1 METVKK
7 TCYIH
12 VQQPATYPN
21 FFVLPLLWFNLETYY
36 HQNSEH
42 ASEWDWIPPIIDT
55 EIDIDKIIQH
65 LSNYERLDVV
75 GFSRYIWDEVGE
87 VEKLQTW
94 IKTNHPDCIIAI
106 GGPHQDVQHREDFF
120 RRNKLIDV
128 SCDPMGYGEV
138 FWTALLDQISIG
150 KIDYDSIPFAI
161 YPKYGFIQRAKAQ
174 VNRREI
180 TWCDD
185 AYGRHSA
192 FIDAARD
199 FVSQRNY
206 KLAVSV
212 EFSRGCPYS
221 CTFCEWGGT
230 STKVVFKP
238 MELIEKDL
246 SFLIERKI
254 DHFNVMD
261 ANLGIV
267 ARDVEVID
275 LFIELCKKNNHVP
288 HITVLGYAKNEKRY
302 VNQILEK
309 CADFGLIDELN
320 VSIQSLNLETL
331 SAVKRVDAPWKK
343 QIHDMLPIRDKHPSF
358 DIRLQ
363 NIVALPESTLADS
376 YEWFDVIHEYNAT
389 FCLFMWHLLPSTPAY
404 APDYMEK
411 YQIKYVEAKAL
422 KLAVDYPV
430 KPDEL
435 KNHAVIST
443 PIVVSTATLSFDDFI
458 ETFVVTALISAGKR
472 TSAFYK
478 TIEGVHAKTG
488 LPYSKLYKSFVDEVA
503 KNPNTGIGRWYAN
516 FADQLT
522 LACKGGDA
530 FIDIYKLPYEDGCYC
545 DCESYWM
552 EMFKNVQL
560 WLPDFYKW
568 VESQIKK

>member
-1 METVKK
+1 MKTIKK

-12 VQQPATYPN
+12 VQQPSTHPN

-36 HQNSEH
+36 SQNSEH
-42 ASEWDWIPPIIDT
+42 ADKWEWIPPIID
-55 EIDIDKIIQH
+55 IDIDVDKIIQH
-65 LSNYERLDVV
+65 LSKYENLDVV
-75 GFSRYIWDEVGE
+75 GISRYIWDDASE
-87 VEKLQTW
+87 VEKLQSW
-94 IKTNHPDCIIAI
+94 IRANHPKCIIAL

-138 FWTALLDQISIG
+138 FWTTLLDQISIG

-161 YPKYGFIQRAKAQ
+161 YPKYGFIQRAKVQ

-192 FIDAARD
+192 FIDAVKDYANK
-199 FVSQRNY
+199 RNY
-206 KLAVSV
+206 KVATAI

-238 MELIEKDL
+238 MDLIEKDL
-246 SFLIERKI
+246 SFLIGRKI
-254 DHFNVMD
+254 DHFNITD

-267 ARDVEVID
+267 VRDVDVID
-275 LFIELCKKNNHVP
+275 LLISICKRNKHIP

-331 SAVKRVDAPWKK
+331 SAVKRVDAPWRK
-343 QIHDMLPIRDKHPSF
+343 QIHDMLPIREKHPTF

-363 NIVALPESTLADS
+363 NMIALPESTLADS
-376 YEWFDVIHEYNAT
+376 YEWFNVTHEYNAT
-389 FCLFMWHLLPSTPAY
+389 FCVFMWHLLPSTPAY
-404 APDYMEK
+404 AADYMEK
-411 YQIKYVEAKAL
+411 YQIRCVDAKAS
-422 KLAVDYPV
+422 KRAIGYPLN
-430 KPDEL
+430 PSEIS
-435 KNHAVIST
+435 NHASVVM
-443 PIVVSTATLSFDDFI
+443 PIVVSTSTMSFDDFV
-458 ETFVVTALISAGKR
+458 ETFVVTSLVSAGKR
-472 TSAFYK
+472 TDAFYR
-478 TIEGVHAKTG
+478 TIEGIHAKTG
-488 LPYSKLYKSFVDEVA
+488 IPYSVLYKSYVDDVV

-516 FADQLT
+516 FVNQLT
-522 LACKGGDA
+522 SACNGGDE
-530 FIDIYKLPYEDGCYC
+530 FIDIYKLPYEGGYYC
-545 DCESYWM
+545 DCETYWS
-552 EMFKNVQL
+552 EMFKNVHL

-568 VESQIKK
+568 VESQVRK